1 MQYGK
6 QVTNLKNLILKASLF
21 INFSIHNSAAS
32 IRYYDSFLYKAYLCY
47 FDGYFQKPHI
57 IIFES
62 YFSNMINLEETRRFI
77 FNKSIF
83 GNILNRK
90 CMKLAFDV

>member
-6 QVTNLKNLILKASLF
+6 PVTNLKTLILKTSLF
-21 INFSIHNSAAS
+21 INFAIYNSADS

-57 IIFES
+57 IIF
-62 YFSNMINLEETRRFI
+62 
-77 FNKSIF
+77 
-83 GNILNRK
+83 
-90 CMKLAFDV
+90 